1 MIVKSVKIPLEKTM
15 RQVAILGIGQTKID
29 EHWEL
34 SLREIGGN
42 AALAAMH
49 DAGVDKVDA
58 LFVGNMLSP
67 LISAQNQLGTY
78 FSDWIG
84 LWGQESVKVE
94 AACAS
99 GAAALR
105 TGLMAV
111 AAGDIDAALV
121 LGVEKM
127 SDKSGHDIT
136 AALAT
141 AADADYEVEQGVSFV
156 GLNALIMRRYM
167 HEYGWKHADFAPFSI
182 NAHANAVHNP
192 FARLHQKINVEQFEK
207 SAMIAT
213 PINLL
218 DASPT
223 GDGAA
228 AVVLVPAER
237 VASLNGKPRVTIA
250 GSASSTD
257 SMAVHSRKDPLFL
270 SAAFQSAKRA
280 YEMAKVEPKDIDV
293 FELHDAFSIM
303 SALSLEAC
311 GFAERGQGVRLG
323 LDNEISL
330 KGRVPICTRGG
341 LKARG
346 HPVGATGMYQVVEVV
361 QQLRGECEATQVEG
375 AKIGMTQNIGG
386 SGATILTH
394 ILKAE

>member
-1 MIVKSVKIPLEKTM
+1 M
-15 RQVAILGIGQTKID
+15 REVAILGIGQTKID
-29 EHWEL
+29 EHWDL

-42 AALAAMH
+42 AAFAAMQ
-49 DAGVDKVDA
+49 DAGIEKVDA

-67 LISAQNQLGTY
+67 LVSAQNQLGVF

-84 LWGQESVKVE
+84 LWHQESVKVE

-105 TGLMAV
+105 AGLMAV
-111 AAGDIDAALV
+111 AAGDIDSALV
-121 LGVEKM
+121 VGVEKM
-127 SDKSGHDIT
+127 TDKAGHDVT

-141 AADADYEVEQGVSFV
+141 AADADYEVEQGISFV
-156 GLNALIMRRYM
+156 GINALIMRRYM

-182 NAHANAVHNP
+182 NAHANAMHNP
-192 FARLHQKINVEQFEK
+192 FARLHQKINTDQFEK
-207 SAMIAT
+207 SSMVAT

-237 VASLNGKPRVTIA
+237 VASLKGKPRVTIA

-257 SMAVHSRKDPLFL
+257 SIAVHSRKDPLFL
-270 SAAFQSAKRA
+270 SAAYESANRA
-280 YEMAKVEPKDIDV
+280 YEMANITPEDIDV

-323 LDNEISL
+323 LDNEIGL
-330 KGRVPICTRGG
+330 TGRLPICTRGG

-346 HPVGATGMYQVVEVV
+346 HPVGATGMYQIVEVA
-361 QQLRGECEATQVEG
+361 QQLRGECNGTQVDG
-375 AKIGMTQNIGG
+375 AKIGMAQNIGG